1 MAIFGTMMPKLI
13 ARMIVTAV
21 MPSAIVALRSSR
33 VVFEM
38 VVVARIYVKTF
49 SFDRFAVFVGTVNG
63 VCSTNRTTRPLWTQ
77 TQKT

>member
-1 MAIFGTMMPKLI
+1 M
-13 ARMIVTAV
+13 TAV

-63 VCSTNRTTRPLWTQ
+63 VCSTN
-77 TQKT
+77 